1 MKGCFHPMTRFI
13 YLRLRQF
20 YAQHFSSTTKS
31 IEKSIVGSK
40 LSHNW
45 FDKSF
50 QFFPWRDAKLAVWT
64 RLEILPIP
72 SIRRAERGGYANC
85 RGTILFRRGE
95 GTSRRI
101 DDKVWIFLE
110 YCNRGG
116 GGGGGRKIERG
127 DNIRSDTK
135 QNEWESHT
143 YGALL
148 IKCKHMLMWRRVSS
162 AGSNQFII
170 QISSFFSRFIYLF
183 FFFSFFFSLPF
194 VSIISFLSFDF

>member
-72 SIRRAERGGYANC
+72 SIRRAERGGYANR

-116 GGGGGRKIERG
+116 GGEGEEKSREAIIYEA
-127 DNIRSDTK
+127 IRSKT
-135 QNEWESHT
+135 NERAT
-143 YGALL
+143 LMAL
-148 IKCKHMLMWRRVSS
+148 
-162 AGSNQFII
+162 
-170 QISSFFSRFIYLF
+170 Y
-183 FFFSFFFSLPF
+183 
-194 VSIISFLSFDF
+194 